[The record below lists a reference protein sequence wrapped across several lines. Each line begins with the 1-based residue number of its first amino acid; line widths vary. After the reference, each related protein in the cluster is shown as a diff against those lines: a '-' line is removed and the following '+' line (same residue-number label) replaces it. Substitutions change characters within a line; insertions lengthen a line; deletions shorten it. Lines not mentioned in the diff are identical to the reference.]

1 MFPGL
6 KLRSSPSLSAIYFC
20 YRAGGTPPFFVSR
33 PDIVIEHGFYLW
45 LSQAHA
51 LHVIGAQPVSHFPSL
66 LQHTLSTFSVHT
78 YIGNNE
84 ATPTHSRRA
93 AAKSQ
98 NLSKMT
104 STITIPDLRGILT
117 PLLPSLP
124 AAALSTQPAPAI
136 LPLLSPIL
144 RQRVQLLSS
153 ASTDPWLRL
162 LSYDKAKD
170 ARLAEVARSD
180 RLEPHPVSGEVE
192 VDWDY
197 DVQTQ
202 YRRLDEETLQA
213 LVVLQDF
220 ELFFRLVYCVNDEA
234 GGGDGWR
241 VGEISVPD
249 KSNPFSAFAG
259 HSSIA
264 AAESAF
270 RHEDGDTNKP
280 QTQPASSAA
289 AHQPVDDK
297 QEEDDDDD
305 DDYWARYDATP
316 ARTPQVSRSPAPL
329 SAQQTT
335 QSATHQAAAE
345 EDDAY
350 FSQYD
355 NVQPAMDNHD
365 PDEAQAAQ
373 EITGSAPPPLGLQH
387 PVGSAMRAGE
397 EGEEGN
403 ETNGAWTLAPS
414 PGGRSQEEEERTA
427 SLAHPRP
434 ESSASSNGS
443 NTVLKLE
450 EQAGRQESSEFGVK
464 QHVSRSIRS
473 LFLLSRAAGIDR
485 DEFERMV
492 KTELDVLGMVEEDI

>member
-1 MFPGL
+1 
-6 KLRSSPSLSAIYFC
+6 
-20 YRAGGTPPFFVSR
+20 
-33 PDIVIEHGFYLW
+33 
-45 LSQAHA
+45 
-51 LHVIGAQPVSHFPSL
+51 
-66 LQHTLSTFSVHT
+66 
-78 YIGNNE
+78 
-84 ATPTHSRRA
+84 
-93 AAKSQ
+93 
-98 NLSKMT
+98 MT
-104 STITIPDLRGILT
+104 STITTPDLRGILT

-124 AAALSTQPAPAI
+124 AAAISTQPAPAI

-153 ASTDPWLRL
+153 ASTEPWLRL
-162 LSYDKAKD
+162 LSYETGKD

-197 DVQTQ
+197 NVQTQ

-220 ELFFRLVYCVNDEA
+220 ELVFRLVYCVNDEA

-249 KSNPFSAFAG
+249 KSSPFAVFAG

-270 RHEDGDTNKP
+270 RQEDGNTHKP
-280 QTQPASSAA
+280 KPQPASSAA
-289 AHQPVDDK
+289 AYQPVVDK
-297 QEEDDDDD
+297 EEEDDDNDDD

-316 ARTPQVSRSPAPL
+316 ARTPARTPQVNRSPAPP
-329 SAQQTT
+329 STQQTT

-373 EITGSAPPPLGLQH
+373 EITGPARPALGLQRL
-387 PVGSAMRAGE
+387 VGPATRGGE
-397 EGEEGN
+397 EAEEAN

-414 PGGRSQEEEERTA
+414 PGGRSQEDDARTA

-443 NTVLKLE
+443 NTVLRLE

>member
-1 MFPGL
+1 M
-6 KLRSSPSLSAIYFC
+6 AE
-20 YRAGGTPPFFVSR
+20 SR
-33 PDIVIEHGFYLW
+33 VF
-45 LSQAHA
+45 A
-51 LHVIGAQPVSHFPSL
+51 LHVIGA
-66 LQHTLSTFSVHT
+66 
-78 YIGNNE
+78 
-84 ATPTHSRRA
+84 
-93 AAKSQ
+93 
-98 NLSKMT
+98 NLSHIFPPCCYPPPDIYSPGRPRRHVVYGAADHDTPKMT
-104 STITIPDLRGILT
+104 STIANPDLRGILT

-153 ASTDPWLRL
+153 ASTEPWLRL
-162 LSYDKAKD
+162 LSYDKGKD

-202 YRRLDEETLQA
+202 YRRLDKETLQA
-213 LVVLQDF
+213 LVVLEDF

-249 KSNPFSAFAG
+249 KSNPFASFAG
-259 HSSIA
+259 YSSVE
-264 AAESAF
+264 AAEGSF
-270 RHEDGDTNKP
+270 RQGGASTNNSIP
-280 QTQPASSAA
+280 QPASSILAD
-289 AHQPVDDK
+289 QPVGGK
-297 QEEDDDDD
+297 QEEEEDDDD

-316 ARTPQVSRSPAPL
+316 ARSPAPQ
-329 SAQQTT
+329 SAPQQTRP
-335 QSATHQAAAE
+335 ATHQAVAE

-350 FSQYD
+350 FAQYD

-373 EITGSAPPPLGLQH
+373 GITGSAPPLGLQH
-387 PVGSAMRAGE
+387 PVALGARAGE
-397 EGEEGN
+397 DSEEPN

-450 EQAGRQESSEFGVK
+450 QQAGRQESSEFGVK

>member
-1 MFPGL
+1 ML
-6 KLRSSPSLSAIYFC
+6 LNHD
-20 YRAGGTPPFFVSR
+20 TP
-33 PDIVIEHGFYLW
+33 
-45 LSQAHA
+45 
-51 LHVIGAQPVSHFPSL
+51 
-66 LQHTLSTFSVHT
+66 
-78 YIGNNE
+78 
-84 ATPTHSRRA
+84 
-93 AAKSQ
+93 
-98 NLSKMT
+98 KMT
-104 STITIPDLRGILT
+104 STITNPDLRGILT

-162 LSYDKAKD
+162 LSYDKGKD

-192 VDWDY
+192 VDLDY

-213 LVVLQDF
+213 LVVLEDF

-249 KSNPFSAFAG
+249 KSNPFASFAG
-259 HSSIA
+259 YSSIQ
-264 AAESAF
+264 AAENSF
-270 RHEDGDTNKP
+270 RQQDANTNQP
-280 QTQPASSAA
+280 ISQPASSAVA
-289 AHQPVDDK
+289 YQPVDDK
-297 QEEDDDDD
+297 QEEEDDD

-316 ARTPQVSRSPAPL
+316 ARSPAPQ
-329 SAQQTT
+329 SAQQT
-335 QSATHQAAAE
+335 SAATHRAVAE

-350 FSQYD
+350 FAQYD

-373 EITGSAPPPLGLQH
+373 EITGSAPPLGLQH
-387 PVGSAMRAGE
+387 PVGSGGDGE
-397 EGEEGN
+397 ESN

-450 EQAGRQESSEFGVK
+450 QQAGRQESSEFGIK

-492 KTELDVLGMVEEDI
+492 KTELDVLGMVEDDI

>member
-1 MFPGL
+1 M
-6 KLRSSPSLSAIYFC
+6 SP
-20 YRAGGTPPFFVSR
+20 
-33 PDIVIEHGFYLW
+33 
-45 LSQAHA
+45 
-51 LHVIGAQPVSHFPSL
+51 
-66 LQHTLSTFSVHT
+66 
-78 YIGNNE
+78 
-84 ATPTHSRRA
+84 
-93 AAKSQ
+93 
-98 NLSKMT
+98 
-104 STITIPDLRGILT
+104 TITRPDLRDILT

-153 ASTDPWLRL
+153 ASTEPWLRL
-162 LSYDKAKD
+162 LSYDKGKD

-192 VDWDY
+192 IDWDY

-213 LVVLQDF
+213 LVVLEEF

-249 KSNPFSAFAG
+249 KSNPFASFEG
-259 HSSIA
+259 YPSIEV
-264 AAESAF
+264 AETSF
-270 RHEDGDTNKP
+270 RQQGENLHKP
-280 QTQPASSAA
+280 NPQPASSAVTHLA
-289 AHQPVDDK
+289 A
-297 QEEDDDDD
+297 EENHEEEDDD

-316 ARTPQVSRSPAPL
+316 ARTPQVNRSPAPQ
-329 SAQQTT
+329 SAQQQTVA
-335 QSATHQAAAE
+335 STHQAVTE

-350 FSQYD
+350 FAQYD

-373 EITGSAPPPLGLQH
+373 EITGSVPPLGLQH
-387 PVGSAMRAGE
+387 PASSGPRAGE
-397 EGEEGN
+397 DSEEAN
-403 ETNGAWTLAPS
+403 ETNGGWTLAPS

-450 EQAGRQESSEFGVK
+450 EQAGRQESSEFGIK

-492 KTELDVLGMVEEDI
+492 KTELDVLGMVEEDM

>member
-1 MFPGL
+1 ML
-6 KLRSSPSLSAIYFC
+6 LNHD
-20 YRAGGTPPFFVSR
+20 TP
-33 PDIVIEHGFYLW
+33 
-45 LSQAHA
+45 
-51 LHVIGAQPVSHFPSL
+51 
-66 LQHTLSTFSVHT
+66 
-78 YIGNNE
+78 
-84 ATPTHSRRA
+84 
-93 AAKSQ
+93 
-98 NLSKMT
+98 KMA
-104 STITIPDLRGILT
+104 STITSPDLRGILT

-153 ASTDPWLRL
+153 ASTEPWLRL
-162 LSYDKAKD
+162 LSYDKSKD

-202 YRRLDEETLQA
+202 YRRIDEETLQA
-213 LVVLQDF
+213 LVVLEDF

-249 KSNPFSAFAG
+249 KSNPFASFAG
-259 HSSIA
+259 YSSIE
-264 AAESAF
+264 AAENSF
-270 RHEDGDTNKP
+270 RQQDANTNEP
-280 QTQPASSAA
+280 ISQPASSAVA
-289 AHQPVDDK
+289 DQPVNDK
-297 QEEDDDDD
+297 QEEEDDD

-316 ARTPQVSRSPAPL
+316 ARTPQPARSPAPQ
-329 SAQQTT
+329 SAPQQTLA
-335 QSATHQAAAE
+335 ATHQAVTE

-350 FSQYD
+350 FAQYD

-373 EITGSAPPPLGLQH
+373 EITGSAPPLGLQH
-387 PVGSAMRAGE
+387 PVPSSARAGE
-397 EGEEGN
+397 GGEEAN

-414 PGGRSQEEEERTA
+414 PGARSQEEEERTA

-443 NTVLKLE
+443 NMVLKLE
-450 EQAGRQESSEFGVK
+450 EQAGRQESSEFGIK

-485 DEFERMV
+485 EEFERMV
-492 KTELDVLGMVEEDI
+492 KTELDVLGMVEDDI

>member
-1 MFPGL
+1 
-6 KLRSSPSLSAIYFC
+6 
-20 YRAGGTPPFFVSR
+20 
-33 PDIVIEHGFYLW
+33 
-45 LSQAHA
+45 
-51 LHVIGAQPVSHFPSL
+51 
-66 LQHTLSTFSVHT
+66 
-78 YIGNNE
+78 
-84 ATPTHSRRA
+84 
-93 AAKSQ
+93 
-98 NLSKMT
+98 MT
-104 STITIPDLRGILT
+104 STIATPDLRGILT

-153 ASTDPWLRL
+153 ASTEPWLRL
-162 LSYDKAKD
+162 LSYDKGKD

-213 LVVLQDF
+213 LVVLEDF
-220 ELFFRLVYCVNDEA
+220 ELFFRLVYCINDEA

-249 KSNPFSAFAG
+249 KSNPFASFGG
-259 HSSIA
+259 HSSIDV
-264 AAESAF
+264 AENSF
-270 RHEDGDTNKP
+270 RQQGANTNEP
-280 QTQPASSAA
+280 ISQPASFAVTD
-289 AHQPVDDK
+289 QPVHDK
-297 QEEDDDDD
+297 QEEEDDDD

-316 ARTPQVSRSPAPL
+316 ARSPAPQ
-329 SAQQTT
+329 SAPQQTMA
-335 QSATHQAAAE
+335 ATHQAE

-373 EITGSAPPPLGLQH
+373 EITGSVPPLGLQH
-387 PVGSAMRAGE
+387 PVDAGAKSADGE
-397 EGEEGN
+397 EAN

-450 EQAGRQESSEFGVK
+450 EQAGRQEASEFGVK